1 MKKSIGL
8 LSISSLLV
16 LFGCGQDE
24 SSSAEVNIPEENE
37 DISGDITVWAWELE
51 ANYLEQDV
59 LPEFEKEYPNVDVN
73 IQNIGADQIY
83 QRLNSGFYSGGS
95 GLPDVLQIE
104 NNRILS
110 FSTEFPDGFTNLSD
124 IGYDKYDDQFP
135 EAKTETLKN
144 ENGDYIAM
152 PRDLGPVGV
161 MYRTDIFEEAGVDP
175 ESIETWDDYIEAG
188 VTIKEETGVPMLGM
202 YEDNKLRSMIQQQ
215 DSYYFNE
222 QGELNIDSKEAERA
236 LKTIEEMKNKE
247 LINYTN
253 NWDGQV
259 TAMKN
264 GQVATQPDA
273 VWWSGTMI
281 EQMPELSGKW
291 GMFELPAF
299 EEGGVRASNNGGSAL
314 TIPSSSDNK
323 EAAYAFSEFATTNVD
338 MQIKGLENRGLFP
351 SLEAAYEE
359 DYFSQEI
366 EYFSN
371 QQYYLKFAETV
382 ENIPSINYTSDNLK
396 VRDMMNGQIE
406 ALLLDDKPAEQILEE
421 DEIRA
426 ERQTGRDIANN

>member
-1 MKKSIGL
+1 
-8 LSISSLLV
+8 
-16 LFGCGQDE
+16 
-24 SSSAEVNIPEENE
+24 
-37 DISGDITVWAWELE
+37 
-51 ANYLEQDV
+51 
-59 LPEFEKEYPNVDVN
+59 
-73 IQNIGADQIY
+73 
-83 QRLNSGFYSGGS
+83 
-95 GLPDVLQIE
+95 
-104 NNRILS
+104 
-110 FSTEFPDGFTNLSD
+110 
-124 IGYDKYDDQFP
+124 
-135 EAKTETLKN
+135 
-144 ENGDYIAM
+144 
-152 PRDLGPVGV
+152 
-161 MYRTDIFEEAGVDP
+161 
-175 ESIETWDDYIEAG
+175 
-188 VTIKEETGVPMLGM
+188 M

-323 EAAYAFSEFATTNVD
+323 EAAYAFSEFATTKVD

-421 DEIRA
+421 GEIRA